1 MSTRPPSVSFGW
13 SLIVVVGIAL
23 LACRREW
30 LSPKS
35 GPLSWQP
42 DTVRFDSL
50 FSTLLSPTQRL
61 WVYNPHAYPVRLSR
75 IYLEKGP
82 QSPFMFIWN
91 GRSGPLVTDVELP
104 ARDSVQVFL
113 SLRDSAFYDQTREDM
128 LVLEAPGWDMQ
139 RIPLR
144 AVLIAAYVY
153 RDFSFDSIAL
163 SLPSDKPIVID
174 GYFYVGPMGVL
185 ASAGGRAIVL
195 FWAAVACGPFGG

>member
-13 SLIVVVGIAL
+13 SLLVVVGIAL

-30 LSPKS
+30 LPPKS

-82 QSPFMFIWN
+82 QSPFTFIWN

-113 SLRDSAFYDQTREDM
+113 SLRDSAFYDQTREDV
-128 LVLEAPGWDMQ
+128 LVLEALGGDVQ

-153 RDFSFDSIAL
+153 RDFGLIAL
-163 SLPSDKPIVID
+163 RCRFLRISRS
-174 GYFYVGPMGVL
+174 
-185 ASAGGRAIVL
+185 
-195 FWAAVACGPFGG
+195 